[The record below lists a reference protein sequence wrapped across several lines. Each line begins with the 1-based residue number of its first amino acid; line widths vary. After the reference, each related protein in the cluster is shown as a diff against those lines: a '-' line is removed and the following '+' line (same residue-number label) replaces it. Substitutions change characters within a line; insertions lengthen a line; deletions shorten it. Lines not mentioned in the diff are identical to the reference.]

1 MPSDLRMD
9 IQDSEDDIPFDVTI
23 QRSLQ
28 GEYFSVVALTF
39 AGKEGVE
46 ELCPGIQWEEGAAP
60 DEFECLWYSGI
71 VPRDKDG
78 NVALDAIDS
87 LAAQLLELDLMVGL
101 LSPDAKYCAA
111 YILNEDGTASV
122 LREQ

>member
-1 MPSDLRMD
+1 MPGDLRMD
-9 IQDSEDDIPFDVTI
+9 IQDSEDDISFDVTI
-23 QRSLQ
+23 QRSLL

-46 ELCPGIQWEEGAAP
+46 EVCPGIEWEEGTPP
-60 DEFECLWYSGI
+60 DEFECLWYSGV
-71 VPRDKDG
+71 VPRDEEG
-78 NVALDAIDS
+78 IVALDMIDQ

-101 LSPDAKYCAA
+101 LSGDGKYCTA